1 VESAKSGRFSSVLA
15 LFILS
20 AMGKIIKKPG
30 IEFQR
35 RIMQAGRSGGECD
48 GVEHGIKA

>member
-1 VESAKSGRFSSVLA
+1 VVESAKSGRSPGVLA

-20 AMGKIIKKPG
+20 AMGKMMMKPG

-48 GVEHGIKA
+48 GVGDEA